1 MPSST
6 YDRSL
11 ALINDVNN
19 TLEDQKK
26 DFNRIGN
33 LIKTK
38 ANCSYLVIG
47 DVHGDLDGLQSLF
60 SKIDIMKY
68 LENRF
73 NKIVFLGDYID
84 RGPNQLEALEYILS
98 LFKHNPY
105 QIMLLRGNH
114 EGPADLPCFPDDFKR
129 RIHGV
134 FRDEAKEYLNRLQV
148 LFDNLLTGVLVE
160 NKALLV
166 HGGVPTQGE
175 SLADV
180 AFAHKLHPVRPHLE
194 EILWND
200 PMDSPGV
207 LRSPRG
213 AGCLFGPDITER
225 FIDKIDVKSV
235 IRGHQAASEGY
246 KIDHD
251 RILTI
256 FSSKIRSYGN
266 IQRAAIH
273 VSRNS
278 TYMIDELLEGLIYF

>member
-6 YDRSL
+6 YERSL
-11 ALINDVNN
+11 ALIDDVN
-19 TLEDQKK
+19 TILEDQKK

-47 DVHGDLDGLQSLF
+47 DVHGDLDGLKSLF
-60 SKIDIMKY
+60 LKIDLTKY

-73 NKIVFLGDYID
+73 NKIIFLGDYID
-84 RGPNQLEALEYILS
+84 RGPYQLEALEYILC
-98 LFKHNPY
+98 LFKNNPN
-105 QIMLLRGNH
+105 QIMMLRGNH

-129 RIHGV
+129 RIHGA
-134 FRDEAKEYLNRLQV
+134 FKDEAKEYLNRLQV
-148 LFDNLLTGVLVE
+148 LFDNLLTSVLIE

-166 HGGVPTQGE
+166 HGGIPTQGE
-175 SLADV
+175 SLSDV

-200 PMDSPGV
+200 PMDFPGV

-213 AGCLFGPDITER
+213 AGRIFGPDITER
-225 FIDKIDVKSV
+225 FLGKIDVKSV
-235 IRGHQAASEGY
+235 IRGHQATPEGY

-266 IQRAAIH
+266 KQRAVVLI
-273 VSRNS
+273 SRNS
-278 TYMIDELLEGLIYF
+278 TYKVDELLRGLIYF